1 MSDIDKMNAQEQV
14 DMLKEID
21 KAYAN
26 VKLPEVEP
34 KYNKDGEITNEKEI
48 KETLKKVL
56 TIVSALW
63 LLNKAITDTKST
75 KVMTNTILY
84 YNAVKKAKNIPK
96 TMITKKEW
104 TSLIDKISSER
115 AKQIKINQVIR
126 GNARVL
132 NKRIQQTVVSMYKR
146 GKSKPQIAKELQRTM
161 RFNKNKA
168 KSIAMTEL
176 NYYKSEAQLQ
186 ATDGLKIK
194 KTWKHNH
201 ALEPRESHQ
210 RSDGKT
216 VIGRDTYF
224 VIGGNKT
231 KAPQHFGIASQ
242 DINCHCSMII
252 EVID

>member
-21 KAYAN
+21 KAYSE
-26 VKLPEVEP
+26 VKLPEIEP
-34 KYNKDGEITNEKEI
+34 KYDNNGEITNEKEI

-56 TIVSALW
+56 AIVSALW
-63 LLNKAITDTKST
+63 LLNKAIIDTKST

-84 YNAVKKAKNIPK
+84 YNAIKKAKNISK
-96 TMITKKEW
+96 TMLTKQEW
-104 TSLIDKISSER
+104 TMLINQISQNR

-132 NKRIQQTVVSMYKR
+132 NKRIQQTVVSMYKQ

-176 NYYKSEAQLQ
+176 NYYKSEAQLE

-194 KTWKHNH
+194 KTWIHNH

-210 RSDGKT
+210 NANGKT

-224 VIGGNKT
+224 TIGGNKT
-231 KAPQHFGIASQ
+231 LAPQHFGIASQ
-242 DINCHCSMII
+242 DVNCHCTMRV